1 MGGRSVRSRE
11 GDRALG
17 VLERGVEIAG
27 SEVGRREVGPDP
39 RLRRHVGQSDE
50 VGTEEA
56 WYRLLNVGVPIAL
69 SAETDVFSNFY
80 RSMAV
85 GTARVYVRIE
95 GELNLPSHLDGLR
108 AGRSF
113 VTTGPFLDF
122 RVKDAGPG
130 DVIEAGDAAFSIE
143 LASALP
149 VERVEVLVNG
159 KVVFE
164 DEGLTAPGKKSYSGR
179 VSLPAGGW
187 IAARVRGG
195 ATVWPSM
202 DSYPFAHTGP
212 IWIGSVGSLGPRQP
226 AFPRESFSPG
236 STSPARSSRRVTKAP
251 RFPSSRSDSRRPG
264 ESSKR

>member
-1 MGGRSVRSRE
+1 VGGRSVRSRE

-95 GELNLPSHLDGLR
+95 GELNLPSYLDGLR

-122 RVKDAGPG
+122 
-130 DVIEAGDAAFSIE
+130 
-143 LASALP
+143 
-149 VERVEVLVNG
+149 
-159 KVVFE
+159 
-164 DEGLTAPGKKSYSGR
+164 
-179 VSLPAGGW
+179 
-187 IAARVRGG
+187 RGG

-236 STSPARSSRRVTKAP
+236 STSPVRSSRRVTKAP